1 MTPKKKL
8 ILYVAFAL
16 TCFFRIDITQA
27 QLSDTKERYI
37 PTKVYRVPDSNDYN
51 DNNSEFS
58 YQRMIETPNFAAF
71 WSKQYGDDPMANPDP
86 AMRFNLK
93 EALAEAERFYSFFID
108 TLKFADR
115 GSSSTDKY
123 KVLVYVIGSEDG
135 GGTAFGGGSENVGI
149 FWTPPGRVNS
159 LPYATL
165 AHELGHS
172 FQYLVRADGGNGA
185 RGSMAEMTSQYM
197 LWQVYPE
204 WMTFENYHLVSF
216 MEKTHFAFLHP
227 TNMYHTPYVLE
238 YWSGKHGKDFVSRL
252 WRESLD
258 GEDAVMTYKR
268 LNQVSQSDF
277 NDEMFDASRRF
288 ITWDIYR
295 IREVASPYA
304 NQHFTSLVD
313 AGNGWYRI
321 DSAKCPQNYGYN
333 GIQLEVP
340 KPGTNVK
347 LQFKGLAGNE
357 GYSTYNA
364 DKAGWRYGFV
374 AYTHDGERIYS
385 NARADA
391 DGKTTFKVPKGTQYL
406 WLVVMGAPTEHW
418 SIPMRRRGEQA
429 EAPQEEQ
436 WPYQIKL
443 SGTTVSSSMTD

>member
-1 MTPKKKL
+1 MKAVSKTIMLSLTMVFVCLYALGQPIE
-8 ILYVAFAL
+8 ILK
-16 TCFFRIDITQA
+16 
-27 QLSDTKERYI
+27 KERYI
-37 PTKVYRVPDSNDYN
+37 PAKVYRVPDSNDYN

-58 YQRMIETPNFAAF
+58 YQRMVETPNFAAF
-71 WSKQYGDDPMANPDP
+71 WSKQYGDDPMTNPNP

-115 GSSSTDKY
+115 GSSWTDKY
-123 KVLVYVIGSEDG
+123 KILVYVIGSEEG

-149 FWTPPGRVNS
+149 FWTPPGRINKA
-159 LPYATL
+159 PYATL

-172 FQYLVRADGGNGA
+172 FQFLVRADGANGA
-185 RGSMAEMTSQYM
+185 HGSMAEMTSQYM

-216 MEKTHFAFLHP
+216 MEKTHFALLHP

-252 WRESLD
+252 WRESVE

-268 LNQVSQSDF
+268 LNTVNQSDF
-277 NDEMFDASRRF
+277 NDELFDASRRF
-288 ITWDIYR
+288 ITWDVDR
-295 IREVASPYA
+295 IRDVASPYT

-313 AGNGWYRI
+313 IGDGWYQI

-333 GIQLEVP
+333 GIRLDVP
-340 KPGTNVK
+340 EAGTKVK
-347 LQFKGLAGNE
+347 LQFKGLAGHD
-357 GYSTYNA
+357 GYTAYNV

-374 AYTHDGERIYS
+374 AHTVDGNRIYS
-385 NARADA
+385 KVQSAA
-391 DGKTTFKVPKGTQYL
+391 DGTTAFKVPRGTQYL

-418 SIPMRRRGEQA
+418 QLPMRRRGQQT
-429 EAPQEEQ
+429 EAPKEEQ

-443 SGTTVSSSMTD
+443 SGTTVAASI